1 MKKNYISAVIASV
14 VVVTLLIGASVLLKM
29 SHNEYVYSSYPL
41 KYREEVE
48 AASKKYGVDKYLIY
62 AVIKTE
68 SNFDPKAES
77 HAGAVGLMQL
87 MPKTFE
93 WLQTYYV
100 NEDYENYTF
109 DDMKTPG
116 LNIEYGANLLSV
128 LLDMYESED
137 TALCAYNAGVG
148 NVDKWLED
156 SSYSDDGK
164 TFKYVPISETENY
177 RHLVAQN
184 KSCYKR
190 LYENN

>member
-14 VVVTLLIGASVLLKM
+14 VVVALLIGASVFLKM